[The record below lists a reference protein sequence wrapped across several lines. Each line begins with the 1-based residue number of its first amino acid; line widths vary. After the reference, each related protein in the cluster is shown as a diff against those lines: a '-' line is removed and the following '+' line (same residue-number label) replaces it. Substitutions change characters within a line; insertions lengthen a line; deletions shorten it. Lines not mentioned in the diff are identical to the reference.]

1 MFLLILSPVV
11 VFNLHER
18 EQSLLEVQF
27 RDVVDQKT
35 NGKKLTITENWT
47 TGTQN
52 LVEKKR
58 LLGSNLFTFKNV

>member
-35 NGKKLTITENWT
+35 NGKKLSLKIE
-47 TGTQN
+47 Q
-52 LVEKKR
+52 
-58 LLGSNLFTFKNV
+58 LGLKI